1 MNIARARLSV
11 SCGTQHALHKCTL
24 ANVDVFA
31 AAGDGVNEYDPRQGP
46 GLSPQHSL
54 A

>member
-11 SCGTQHALHKCTL
+11 SCGTHHALHKCTL
-24 ANVDVFA
+24 TNVDVFA
-31 AAGDGVNEYDPRQGP
+31 AAGDGVNEHDLGQSP

-54 A
+54 P

>member
-11 SCGTQHALHKCTL
+11 SCGTHHALQKCTL

-31 AAGDGVNEYDPRQGP
+31 AAGDGVNKHDPRQGP
-46 GLSPQHSL
+46 DLSPKHSL